1 MWLTGVNE
9 TGEPNNFL
17 YKDVK
22 ISHQNIADLPE
33 NGVLIGVT
41 RIECGDQ
48 NQKFN
53 DNDDSEID
61 IDSGPVDFDENE
73 NVYNS
78 QTEMGSFIPS
88 NTDTKKEKNIIQETF
103 LNESQVHNWNIGSN
117 PINEFDVQYLASMA
131 FPTLFPDG
139 KGDPTNKAVHSEI
152 SDSATQ
158 SFADKLKHL
167 IKFAEKRDEK
177 WIYRFASNPRFAY
190 WAYNIPYRRRILA
203 QGNFFLK
210 QNPSD
215 ANLPFDELKDMLIST
230 SYESLMSK
238 LIHYAK
244 NISGTN
250 AYWNRAKNDLKAII
264 TQVGAPTIFWTL
276 SCAEFHWPEF
286 HNLFN
291 DISELTDSQ
300 RRENVINNPHLLD
313 WFFTERVEKFVKHWL
328 KNTLGSTWHWFL
340 YEYAVQRGSI
350 HCHGVAKL
358 KSDPNLCE
366 LSQTALKGFLAN
378 KSVIEGNLSS
388 ESVKQKEDEIRKGKE
403 AENII
408 CAYIDNLMTTE
419 NPTNPDDGSWV
430 KPDVHPCKEHFKDA
444 MRDPDKDY
452 EDLVNLVQRHTK
464 CSSAYCLYKKGEN
477 SDYSCRFNFPKDI
490 STNTHLEYEPFKTKD
505 GKERYKVRVVTKRND
520 GRLNNNQCLQLQGW
534 RANCDIQVIIDYH
547 SCLEYIAKY
556 ASKGETMSSVAKN
569 AFTSVLSDPENVDAN
584 RAIKKIMMKA
594 VGQRDMSIQE
604 VMHQILSI
612 KLVGS
617 SFQVISTS
625 LDNSRKITPA
635 YRNTLETE
643 ATLLDLYAKRTQ
655 FESKFPGIS
664 KCNFVQFASN
674 YYKKKQSLAKR
685 FAPVVLKIFPKLS
698 CNPKGPNYDLYCK
711 YQLLKYKPWL
721 NKVEDAWCNENPTDN
736 VFIEQWHTFLQQ
748 TDAKTYVPDWSQQI
762 NTISEYVSQIIVD
775 EGNVDSNVESG
786 EREDWMYLA
795 DLKMKSDNGNCKL
808 IKCPLDYNEDRLKYT
823 VEEIGDMPYWID
835 TQKKAG
841 TLQIPSNSE
850 PVKIENFNNE
860 QRVAYQ
866 IVQNQ
871 V

>member
-1 MWLTGVNE
+1 MIL
-9 TGEPNNFL
+9 
-17 YKDVK
+17 K
-22 ISHQNIADLPE
+22 
-33 NGVLIGVT
+33 LILRVGQL
-41 RIECGDQ
+41 I
-48 NQKFN
+48 
-53 DNDDSEID
+53 
-61 IDSGPVDFDENE
+61 FDENE
-73 NVYNS
+73 KVYNS

-88 NTDTKKEKNIIQETF
+88 STDTKKEKNIIQETF
-103 LNESQVHNWNIGSN
+103 LNESQVHNWNIGSD

-158 SFADKLKHL
+158 SFA
-167 IKFAEKRDEK
+167 EKRDEK
-177 WIYRFASNPRFAY
+177 WIYRFASHPRFAY
-190 WAYNIPYRRRILA
+190 WAYNILYRRRILA

-215 ANLPFDELKDMLIST
+215 ANLTFDELKEMLISN
-230 SYESLMSK
+230 SYESLTSK
-238 LIHYAK
+238 LMHSAK

-264 TQVGAPTIFWTL
+264 TQVGAPTFFWTL
-276 SCAEFHWPEF
+276 SCAEF

-328 KNTLGSTWHWFL
+328 KNTLGSTWHWFR
-340 YEYAVQRGSI
+340 YEFAVQRGSI

-366 LSQTALKGFLAN
+366 LSQTALKSFLAN

-403 AENII
+403 AENIL

-419 NPTNPDDGSWV
+419 NPTNQDDGSWV

-464 CSSAYCLYKKGEN
+464 CSLAYCLYKKGEN

-505 GKERYKVRVVTKRND
+505 GKERYKVRVVTKRNG
-520 GRLNNNQCLQLQGW
+520 GRLNNNQRLQLQGW

-556 ASKGETMSSVAKN
+556 ASKGETMSSVAKD

-594 VGQRDMSIQE
+594 VGQGDMSIQE

-612 KLVGS
+612 KLVSS

-635 YRNTLETE
+635 DRNTLETE

-685 FAPVVLKIFPKLS
+685 SAPVVLKIFPKFL

-721 NKVEDAWCNENPTDN
+721 NKVEDAWCNE
-736 VFIEQWHTFLQQ
+736 I
-748 TDAKTYVPDWSQQI
+748 QQI
-762 NTISEYVSQIIVD
+762 MSSLN
-775 EGNVDSNVESG
+775 N
-786 EREDWMYLA
+786 
-795 DLKMKSDNGNCKL
+795 
-808 IKCPLDYNEDRLKYT
+808 
-823 VEEIGDMPYWID
+823 
-835 TQKKAG
+835 G
-841 TLQIPSNSE
+841 TLFCNKQMQKHLYLTGHS
-850 PVKIENFNNE
+850 K
-860 QRVAYQ
+860 
-866 IVQNQ
+866 
-871 V
+871 